1 MSFSPLIQELIQALR
16 CLPGVGPKSAQR
28 MAFCLLQN
36 EPQKAK
42 HLSETILK
50 ALTQIQTCTQCRT
63 LSEEAV
69 CSLCNN
75 PKRHS
80 HELCIVENPADILAV
95 EQTASYRGR
104 YFVLRGHLSPI
115 DGIGPEA
122 IGIPQLV
129 NKVRTDQVKEVIL
142 ALNPTIEGQT
152 TSYYIASALQGTQ
165 AQITRL
171 AQGIPLGS
179 ELEYTDGGTLTH
191 AFIDRISFSTND

>member
-42 HLSETILK
+42 HLSDTILN
-50 ALTQIQTCTQCRT
+50 ALNKIQSCEQCRT
-63 LSEEAV
+63 LSETKL
-69 CSLCNN
+69 CSMCTNE
-75 PKRHS
+75 KRNS
-80 HELCIVENPADILAV
+80 QQLCIVENPADILAV
-95 EQTASYRGR
+95 EQTASYSGR

-115 DGIGPEA
+115 DGIGPDD
-122 IGIPQLV
+122 IGIPKLV
-129 NKVRTDQVKEVIL
+129 EQVKDKKIKEIIL

-152 TSYYIASALQGTQ
+152 TSHYIASALQGLPVSL
-165 AQITRL
+165 TRL

-179 ELEYTDGGTLTH
+179 ELEYTDGNTLTH
-191 AFIDRISFSTND
+191 AFIDRKIFSTTD